1 MPTQNLLRLLLLLML
16 ATRIVLATICG
27 RFGSWGLVIKL
38 NFCSDF
44 EHKVWS
50 RFRSWSKGEIWSW
63 SLVSFFCWCF
73 VEVIWILVEI
83 LKLGLANIFKFNFSR
98 DIWDFEVDTCPRFW
112 SMKFDQDLCATCDM
126 NSTLGSVV
134 PLAMFFFQSPFFE
147 NVFQVFRYAL
157 ECRFSFNWV
166 TLVTSWVCLILWESS
181 LLTVI
186 KGRGLTFTIRKSL
199 FTTDDSLHDKML
211 WRHDPHCLKGQN

>member
-1 MPTQNLLRLLLLLML
+1 MWPLRVKMPTQNLLRLLLLLML
-16 ATRIVLATICG
+16 VTRIVLATVCG
-27 RFGSWGLVIKL
+27 RFESWGLVKKL

-83 LKLGLANIFKFNFSR
+83 LKQGLANIFKFNFSR
-98 DIWDFEVDTCPRFW
+98 DVWDFEVDTCSRFW

-134 PLAMFFFQSPFFE
+134 PLAMFHTWNMTRSGLACIIFCLFVTKVEELDVPEDPCNSSQDYNFYACVRAAVS
-147 NVFQVFRYAL
+147 NQV
-157 ECRFSFNWV
+157 
-166 TLVTSWVCLILWESS
+166 
-181 LLTVI
+181 
-186 KGRGLTFTIRKSL
+186 
-199 FTTDDSLHDKML
+199 
-211 WRHDPHCLKGQN
+211 